1 VKKNEVH
8 GADLLKERMQ
18 QFASTWVPS
27 LLSMHLQECTKG
39 GRMMASPDQQ
49 KKCPDCGNDNMI
61 DGGERFDV
69 FSGQNKKTKKCS
81 QCRRWIYDG

>member
-1 VKKNEVH
+1 
-8 GADLLKERMQ
+8 
-18 QFASTWVPS
+18 
-27 LLSMHLQECTKG
+27 
-39 GRMMASPDQQ
+39 MMASPDQQ